1 MKKPKY
7 IFFILFMMLIPTIT
21 SASNFEVESYDIT
34 IDITKDRKYEYNEN
48 INIEFNEQ
56 NVQVKKELNAQVKDL
71 KVNDDYSAETN
82 DKKII
87 KFNSKNKEKATY
99 TLDYNYQYKDYDKD
113 IYEIDITN
121 TYNGTLRNI
130 SFYITMEE
138 DFNKKNVDVYL
149 NGKKLKDIKYNLT
162 NNKLEG
168 KIKKL
173 NKSDTLTIKI
183 DYSKIYL
190 TPTTA
195 VATIVPVLLTVIS
208 GVLWFIYG
216 KDLKYKRKKA
226 YELPSN
232 MNSLEIGLLLKG
244 YTNEKDAFALLLELA
259 NKGYIKIVENDN
271 NDYTIK
277 RLKDY
282 DGKNYKESV
291 FIKSL
296 FKKNTSVSLADYIN
310 IISERKKEKNNT
322 ELNKTIKN
330 EELYSRFQRAKN
342 IILPISNEVEEKN
355 KFFEKTS
362 ERKKAYLI
370 LILATIL
377 MLLTSVP
384 FIEINK
390 LYLLPLSV
398 IFSIVTLYV
407 LMNFVEHKEFKL
419 DKKSLVIFISLSII
433 ILIIMLMPAFR
444 RNRIYLIT
452 FLICVLCIS
461 AILFFYKYMPKRTL
475 HGTKQYSK
483 IDSFKTFIWANN
495 KKDYEVILSKN
506 ENYLYDIL
514 AACYTLNLEKDVYQ
528 KMKEFEVNKPSW
540 FELKENFTV
549 QKFNN
554 SVERLYKLLKE
565 KKED

>member
-355 KFFEKTS
+355 KYFEKTS